1 MRIAPRVGALAAS
14 LPLSVVL
21 AGTALAS
28 GSPDDG
34 PPRSNGLT
42 TVETLGLLVGIPV
55 LIVVVISLLV
65 FATNRPS
72 GERYRPGV
80 SWWAAPEWFNG
91 PGSAEPAS
99 TDDQQE
105 TTAELVAAPID
116 GVGGARARW

>member
-14 LPLSVVL
+14 LPLSLVL

-55 LIVVVISLLV
+55 LIIAVISLLV
-65 FATNRPS
+65 YATNRPS

-91 PGSAEPAS
+91 PGSTEPAPA
-99 TDDQQE
+99 DEQQE
-105 TTAELVAAPID
+105 TTAELEAAPIE

>member
-1 MRIAPRVGALAAS
+1 VRNAPRVGALAAS

-42 TVETLGLLVGIPV
+42 TVETLGLLIGIPV
-55 LIVVVISLLV
+55 LIIVVIWLLV
-65 FATNRPS
+65 YATNRPS
-72 GERYRPGV
+72 GERYRPGL

-91 PGSAEPAS
+91 PGSAEPVS
-99 TDDQQE
+99 TDEQQE
-105 TTAELVAAPID
+105 TTAELAAAPVE